1 VIVTRHRKRRRHLL
15 RRIGLP
21 LLALAA
27 LIFAVSWPPSQHV
40 IANSP
45 LKPAWNAGAKIVAVV
60 GRPFSFAAERQTI
73 VERNRTIRTL
83 NGQLEQERQAKVD
96 ADTRVKQLQQQVAT
110 LSAAAATP
118 KATPFPLPSR
128 SATLPNATSASA
140 LLAGASPAPAPS
152 ADDVKRLAATWAA
165 MEPEKA
171 AAMIQ
176 RLPDDEVT
184 RVLAQ
189 MDSDS
194 AGEIMSALPAA
205 VAARISRASAQ
216 VSPTSNR

>member
-15 RRIGLP
+15 RRFGLP

-27 LIFAVSWPPSQHV
+27 LIFAVTWPPSQRV
-40 IANSP
+40 IANGP
-45 LKPAWNAGAKIVAVV
+45 LKPAWDAGANAVAVV
-60 GRPFSFAAERQTI
+60 GRPFSFAAERQKI
-73 VERNRTIRTL
+73 VERNRTIRDL
-83 NGQLEQERQAKVD
+83 NGQLDQQRQAKVD
-96 ADTRVKQLQQQVAT
+96 GDTRIKQLQQQVAS
-110 LSAAAATP
+110 LSAAASVP
-118 KATPFPLPSR
+118 KATP
-128 SATLPNATSASA
+128 
-140 LLAGASPAPAPS
+140 AGAVAAPSAGPLMPGTSPAPATT

-189 MDSDS
+189 MDTDS
-194 AGEIMSALPAA
+194 AGEIMSALPPA

-216 VSPTSNR
+216 VSASSGR

>member
-1 VIVTRHRKRRRHLL
+1 VIVTRHRKRRRHML
-15 RRIGLP
+15 RRFGLP

-27 LIFAVSWPPSQHV
+27 LVFAVTWPPSQRV
-40 IANSP
+40 IANGP
-45 LKPAWNAGAKIVAVV
+45 LKPAWNAGQNVVAVV
-60 GRPFSFAAERQTI
+60 GRPFSFAAERQKI
-73 VERNRTIRTL
+73 VDRNRTIRDL

-96 ADTRVKQLQQQVAT
+96 ADTRIKQLQQQVAS
-110 LSAAAATP
+110 LSAPSVTPKVSPLPAAPKNAVPAAA
-118 KATPFPLPSR
+118 S
-128 SATLPNATSASA
+128 SAAPGFT
-140 LLAGASPAPAPS
+140 GASPAPVTT
-152 ADDVKRLAATWAA
+152 ADDAKRLAATWAA

-189 MDSDS
+189 MDTDS
-194 AGEIMSALPAA
+194 AGEIMSALPPA

-216 VSPTSNR
+216 VSAVSNR

>member
-1 VIVTRHRKRRRHLL
+1 MIVTRHRKRRHHLL
-15 RRIGLP
+15 RRFGLP

-27 LIFAVSWPPSQHV
+27 LIFAVNWPPSQRV
-40 IANSP
+40 IANGP
-45 LKPAWNAGAKIVAVV
+45 LKPAWDAGANVVAVV

-96 ADTRVKQLQQQVAT
+96 ADTRIKQLQQQVAN
-110 LSAAAATP
+110 LSAAAVTP
-118 KATPFPLPSR
+118 KAVPLPPLPK
-128 SATLPNATSASA
+128 SAIPPSATSASA
-140 LLAGASPAPAPS
+140 AVAGASPAPARS
-152 ADDVKRLAATWAA
+152 ADDAKRLAATWAS

-189 MDSDS
+189 MDADS

-216 VSPTSNR
+216 VSPISNR